1 MEMFDLWSEGPQA
14 YTGARHPPRT
24 SCTTPTPGESAV
36 MFGVIIP
43 DPPPAAE
50 AAMCGQAEFW
60 SDPDCEK
67 GHPSALNPPA
77 GSSPVHTRIR
87 G

>member
-1 MEMFDLWSEGPQA
+1 MFDLWSEGPQA

-43 DPPPAAE
+43 DPLQKSIFDGLVRSITTLP
-50 AAMCGQAEFW
+50 GDVW
-60 SDPDCEK
+60 
-67 GHPSALNPPA
+67 A
-77 GSSPVHTRIR
+77 GSILE
-87 G
+87 